1 MEITM
6 TKHAM
11 EALIEKVG
19 KDSKIALALID
30 SSDPFLR
37 DRGACAKG
45 SFFQIIPFFTE
56 LGKYVN
62 KIDHP
67 TLEIY
72 TSRLEQS
79 YLGRRLNLAYNQQL
93 NSFSL
98 ENEIAVLDRNIKL
111 NHCFFS

>member
-6 TKHAM
+6 TKNAM

-19 KDSKIALALID
+19 EDSKIALAFID

-37 DRGACAKG
+37 DKGACAKG

-56 LGKYVN
+56 FGKYVN
-62 KIDHP
+62 KIEHP
-67 TLEIY
+67 MLEIY
-72 TSRLEQS
+72 TSKLEAS
-79 YLGRRLNLAYNQQL
+79 YLGRHLNLAYNKQL

-98 ENEIAVLDRNIKL
+98 ENEIVVLDHNIKL
-111 NHCFFS
+111 NNCFFS